1 MTTYIM
7 DRNEKNVC
15 NSALDIQDRLKTL
28 EVAVTGESVLLY
40 PKKVE
45 VKNFKLSGGVN
56 VIGNDGKVHKVY
68 LTKVIYSN
76 PVVVAFWS
84 DGTKTSCK
92 VQHKDSYS
100 CDAGL
105 GFCALKKMMG
115 GDAFADMLKYWTP
128 ELDVLDYV
136 IEEKQPVT
144 VSLKDVRKK
153 EKAEGRLK

>member
-1 MTTYIM
+1 MMTYTV
-7 DRNEKNVC
+7 DNTEN
-15 NSALDIQDRLKTL
+15 NSYNNAIDISERLKTL
-28 EVAVTGESVLLY
+28 EVAVAG
-40 PKKVE
+40 PGCFKKSE

-56 VIGNDGKVHKVY
+56 VVDKNGRVHKVY

-92 VQHKDSYS
+92 VQHQDSYS
-100 CDAGL
+100 CDAGVA
-105 GFCALKKMMG
+105 FCALKKIMG
-115 GDAFADMLKYWTP
+115 GDAFSDMLKYWTP
-128 ELDVLDYV
+128 ELEDLDEV
-136 IEEKQPVT
+136 IEGECALT